1 MGGRLHGALVVAVL
15 LAALWGCGDE
25 GARRFSGSSPTD
37 AGGGGELTYAI
48 AADPGDLDPLHAPT
62 PSAQIVARQVFEP
75 LVASLDGPYGAPTD
89 RPGLALR
96 WEASDDFRIWSFH
109 LRSDVRFQDDTPL
122 NAEAVVANVE
132 RWQGDPAGQALL
144 PSLVAADAPRPSL
157 VRVILSVP
165 DRRLPERLSDPRL
178 GIVSPAALGIE
189 TGAGASIARAEDAG
203 SGPFAL
209 RRQEAA
215 SVELA
220 RNRAWWGSRLGL
232 GPALDTISFEV
243 VADSGARAR
252 ALSGGTARVAADL
265 PRGVAEALATD
276 PLLAVVGAE
285 SGSAVGFERS
295 VRGIAD
301 WRPAPLSGAWV
312 ALITEGG

>member
-1 MGGRLHGALVVAVL
+1 MGGRLHGAWVVAVL
-15 LAALWGCGDE
+15 LVALCGCGEE
-25 GARRFSGSSPTD
+25 GARRFSGASPTD

-48 AADPGDLDPLHAPT
+48 AADPGDLDPLHAAT

-132 RWQGDPAGQALL
+132 RWQGDPAGLALL

-157 VRVILSVP
+157 VRLILSVP

-189 TGAGASIARAEDAG
+189 TGAGAPIARAEDAG

-209 RRQEAA
+209 RRRGAA
-215 SVELA
+215 SLELA
-220 RNRAWWGSRLGL
+220 RNRGWWGSRLGL

-243 VADSGARAR
+243 VADPGARAR

>member
-1 MGGRLHGALVVAVL
+1 MGGRLRGAWVLAVALAVL
-15 LAALWGCGDE
+15 SGCGDE

-37 AGGGGELTYAI
+37 AGGGGELAFAI
-48 AADPGDLDPLHAPT
+48 AADPGDLDPLHAAT

-109 LRSDVRFQDDTPL
+109 LRGDVRFQDDTPL
-122 NAEAVVANVE
+122 NAEAVVTNVE

-144 PSLVAADAPRPSL
+144 PGLVAADAPRPAL
-157 VRVILSVP
+157 VRFILSVP
-165 DRRLPERLSDPRL
+165 DPRLPETLADPRL
-178 GIVSPAALGIE
+178 GIVSPAALGID
-189 TGAGASIARAEDAG
+189 TVAGGSIARAEDAG

-209 RRQEAA
+209 QRQEGAT
-215 SVELA
+215 LA
-220 RNRAWWGSRLGL
+220 MTRNRGWWGSGLGL
-232 GPALDTISFEV
+232 GPALDSISFEV
-243 VADSGARAR
+243 VGDPQARAG
-252 ALSGGTARVAADL
+252 ALTAGTTRVAADL
-265 PRGVAEALATD
+265 PPDVATALSTN
-276 PLLAVVGAE
+276 PLLAVVGPRT
-285 SGSAVGFERS
+285 GDAVGFERS

-301 WRPAPLSGAWV
+301 WRPAPLSGVWV

>member
-1 MGGRLHGALVVAVL
+1 MEGRLHGAWVVAVL
-15 LAALWGCGDE
+15 LAALCGCGEE
-25 GARRFSGSSPTD
+25 GARRFSGASPTD

-48 AADPGDLDPLHAPT
+48 AGDPGDLDPLHAAT

-109 LRSDVRFQDDTPL
+109 LRSDVRFQDDMPL

-157 VRVILSVP
+157 VRLILSVS
-165 DRRLPERLSDPRL
+165 DRRLPETLSDPRL
-178 GIVSPAALGIE
+178 GIVSPAALA

-203 SGPFAL
+203 SGPFVL
-209 RRQEAA
+209 RRREAA
-215 SVELA
+215 AIALS
-220 RNRAWWGSRLGL
+220 RNRGWWGSRLGL
-232 GPALDTISFEV
+232 GPALDVVSFEV
-243 VADSGARAR
+243 VADPGARAR

-265 PRGVAEALATD
+265 PRGVAGALATD
-276 PLLAVVGAE
+276 PLLAVVGVE

-295 VRGIAD
+295 VRGISD